1 MPGLRPLSFFIAV
14 AFIRDY
20 FMIPLGGCFIFR
32 SKSKRLRRRF
42 FCSPNSLKQAS
53 LVRKTKNPRKF
64 VGFEVVWRRERD
76 CPRFA
81 RTSGDSTSKN
91 KCRGF
96 APYHFSLLSL
106 WKVNFPRS
114 INEKCPIKG
123 HLFFVRR
130 ERDSNPRTCDS
141 QRFSRPPN
149 STALPSLRR
158 ESKTSKPNYKEI
170 IEKTS

>member
-1 MPGLRPLSFFIAV
+1 MGHLFFAERGIV
-14 AFIRDY
+14 RDY
-20 FMIPLGGCFIFR
+20 FMIPFWGASDNIKTQAALPQV
-32 SKSKRLRRRF
+32 
-42 FCSPNSLKQAS
+42 FCSPNSQKQAS
-53 LVRKTKNPRKF
+53 LVRKTKNPRLF
-64 VGFEVVWRRERD
+64 VGFDTVWRRERD
-76 CPRFA
+76 CPRCA
-81 RTSGDSTSKN
+81 RTSEVSTSKN

-141 QRFSRPPN
+141 QRFSRPPH

-158 ESKTSKPNYKEI
+158 KSKTSKPNYKEI
-170 IEKTS
+170 IKKTSKNSSL

>member
-1 MPGLRPLSFFIAV
+1 MIPFGGHIKKQMPGLRPLSFFIAV
-14 AFIRDY
+14 A
-20 FMIPLGGCFIFR
+20 LGLFHE
-32 SKSKRLRRRF
+32 
-42 FCSPNSLKQAS
+42 P
-53 LVRKTKNPRKF
+53 
-64 VGFEVVWRRERD
+64 VW
-76 CPRFA
+76 
-81 RTSGDSTSKN
+81 GGTSKN

-96 APYHFSLLSL
+96 APHHFSLLSL

-141 QRFSRPPN
+141 QRFSRPPH

-158 ESKTSKPNYKEI
+158 KSKTSKPNYKEI
-170 IEKTS
+170 IKKTSRNSSVQFNNFAHT